1 MDFTLVQVSIL
12 LNSTLCLSGVFLVKK
27 LNLKQNNELKIWIK
41 FINDILIKVKSSQ
54 NYEKPLSGGFT
65 VNELILYESTVL
77 YV

>member
-27 LNLKQNNELKIWIK
+27 LNLKQNNEIKIWIK
-41 FINDILIKVKSSQ
+41 SINDILIKVKSSQ

>member
-27 LNLKQNNELKIWIK
+27 LNLKQNNEIKIWIK